1 MSLPNDSIANL
12 LVTRKSLH
20 ASNDRTSLARNR
32 GHPFPVPFG
41 EADDTKR
48 GRANKKAG
56 AGKRR
61 HGLESKAGAGK
72 SAGWAQ
78 GIFSRR
84 GWRREDRLMNYFW
97 MLA

>member
-48 GRANKKAG
+48 GRANKKPA
-56 AGKRR
+56 
-61 HGLESKAGAGK
+61 LESAGTDSNQKPALGKAPAGLK
-72 SAGWAQ
+72 GFFLAGVGGERTA
-78 GIFSRR
+78 
-84 GWRREDRLMNYFW
+84 
-97 MLA
+97 

>member
-56 AGKRR
+56 TGKRR